1 MQAMT
6 SALEIT
12 FCAKFRKWSGSSNVT
27 LTLMTA
33 SKRVGVKIILGPYPY
48 SNQHYCLQLVYYGAL
63 EMIFMHGD
71 A

>member
-48 SNQHYCLQLVYYGAL
+48 SLQLVYYGAL